1 MERKAPIK
9 MTYLFYFENISSYQ
23 LARGAP
29 INGNVPSL
37 HSLFFR
43 DLFTWVLSSELS
55 GLNGLEFSGENGSV
69 NTNAKV
75 FQLSKTD
82 YRSNLLQSTKQISKS
97 SI

>member
-1 MERKAPIK
+1 

-37 HSLFFR
+37 HSFLFFR
-43 DLFTWVLSSELS
+43 DLFTWALSNELS
-55 GLNGLEFSGENGSV
+55 GLNGLEFSGENGSI
-69 NTNAKV
+69 NTSAKV

-82 YRSNLLQSTKQISKS
+82 YRSNLLQSTKLISKS